1 MEPPGGGGD
10 VSTRAGF
17 TLLET
22 LVALAIT
29 ALVLAAL
36 YGALGRAAAAGAR
49 TSERADELAVARG
62 ARLRMTRELEAAVAP
77 REPGTPD
84 RFVVAPAADG
94 APRSEL
100 RFACAGTEV
109 VAYGV
114 GADSTGRSA
123 LVRRAASRFAA
134 PESAPSVSIVAG
146 VTRFVVRCHD
156 GAEWRDRWDI
166 PTLPRAVEI
175 TLGVDDGAGGVD
187 VLATTVALPLAG
199 S

>member
-1 MEPPGGGGD
+1 MR
-10 VSTRAGF
+10 RAGF

-29 ALVLAAL
+29 ALVLSAL
-36 YGALGRAAAAGAR
+36 YGAVSHAAAARAR

-62 ARLRMTRELEAAVAP
+62 VLLRMTRELEAAVVP
-77 REPGTPD
+77 QEPGTPD
-84 RFVVAPAADG
+84 RFVVVPAADG
-94 APRSEL
+94 ASSSNL
-100 RFACAGTEV
+100 RFASAGTEI
-109 VAYGV
+109 V
-114 GADSTGRSA
+114 GYDVTRDAAGRSA

-134 PESAPSVSIVAG
+134 AETAGPVPVPILAG
-146 VTRFVVRCHD
+146 VARFVVRCHD
-156 GAEWRDRWDI
+156 GAEWRDRWDV

>member
-1 MEPPGGGGD
+1 M
-10 VSTRAGF
+10 SLRRAGF

-22 LVALAIT
+22 LVALALT

-36 YGALGRAAAAGAR
+36 YGALARAAAARAR
-49 TSERADELAVARG
+49 TSERADELSAARG
-62 ARLRMTRELEAAVAP
+62 VLLRMTRELEAAVVP

-94 APRSEL
+94 APWSEL
-100 RFACAGTEV
+100 RFASAGTEV
-109 VAYGV
+109 VAYGMGTD
-114 GADSTGRSA
+114 GAGRRS

-134 PESAPSVSIVAG
+134 PETDPSPVPIMAG
-146 VTRFVVRCHD
+146 VARFVVRCHD
-156 GAEWRDRWDI
+156 GAEWRDRWDV

-175 TLGVDDGAGGVD
+175 TLGVDDGAGSVD

>member
-1 MEPPGGGGD
+1 M
-10 VSTRAGF
+10 SRGF

-29 ALVLAAL
+29 ALILAAL
-36 YGALGRAAAAGAR
+36 YGALGRAATARAR
-49 TSERADELAVARG
+49 TSARADELAVARG
-62 ARLRMTRELEAAVAP
+62 VLLRMTRELEAAVDP
-77 REPGTPD
+77 REHGTPD

-94 APRSEL
+94 APWSDL
-100 RFACAGTEV
+100 RFASAGTEV

-114 GADSTGRSA
+114 RADGGGRHA
-123 LVRRAASRFAA
+123 LVRRAASRFAVPDVSEPA
-134 PESAPSVSIVAG
+134 PVPIMPGVA
-146 VTRFVVRCHD
+146 RFVVRCHD
-156 GAEWRDRWDI
+156 GAEWRDSWDV